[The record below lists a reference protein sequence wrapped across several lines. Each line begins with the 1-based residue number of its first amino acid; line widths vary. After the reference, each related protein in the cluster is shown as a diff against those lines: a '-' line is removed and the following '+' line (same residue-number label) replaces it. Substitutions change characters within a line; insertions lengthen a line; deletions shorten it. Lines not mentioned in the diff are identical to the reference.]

1 MLIILSPA
9 KTIDFDKQIAAGQF
23 SIPEHLNKT
32 KQLIALLKK
41 KNTRQLGL
49 LMKISPKLAQLNY
62 ERFQEWHTPFI
73 PENAKPSVFV
83 FKGEVYV
90 GLNVDEFSNDDLAYM
105 QNHLRILSG
114 LHGVL
119 RPLDLIQ
126 PYRLEMGTKLQVGP
140 HKDLYGF
147 WRQSNTSAL
156 NKVLNGNNEDIL
168 VNLASDEY
176 FRSIDQSKLNA
187 RIITPVFKDYK
198 NGSYKFLSFYGK
210 KARGMMA
217 GFILKNRL
225 KKTDDIKFFE
235 EDGYFYNE
243 NLSKDDQFVF
253 TRG

>member
-1 MLIILSPA
+1 MLLILSPA
-9 KTIDFDKQIAAGQF
+9 KTIDFNKEITTDQF
-23 SIPEHLNKT
+23 SFPEHLNKT
-32 KQLIALLKK
+32 KQLIAVLKEK
-41 KNTRQLGL
+41 DTKQLGS

-62 ERFQEWHTPFI
+62 ERFQEWHAPFT
-73 PENAKPSVFV
+73 PENAKPAVFV

-90 GLNVDEFSNDDLAYM
+90 GLNVDEFSKDDLAYV

-114 LHGVL
+114 LHGTL

-126 PYRLEMGTKLQVGP
+126 PYRLEMGIKLQAG
-140 HKDLYGF
+140 KSKNLYEF
-147 WRQSNTSAL
+147 WRPSNTLAIKKAL
-156 NKVLNGNNEDIL
+156 SENDETVL

-176 FRSIDQSKLNA
+176 FKSLDQSKLKA

-198 NGSYKFLSFYGK
+198 NGSYRFLSFYGK

-217 GFILKNRL
+217 GFILKNRI